1 MSDDVYRIQIDG
13 EWLLED
19 LYSFPHTFSQA
30 YAFLYTLN
38 MPLDDFKE
46 EQLRIT
52 FTSYPWLGGYSA
64 VNFYNYLKATVAI
77 SDRPR
82 VISIRY
88 GSPGLFEL
96 GLAVSIAI
104 GVGILVKTFIA
115 SAGGLHSLYNDIYK
129 GLQERKLMRI
139 EVKRKE
145 LVLEKERI
153 QFIDDATQKLSHA
166 MGFKNVEQINRLTG
180 NPLATLK
187 ILLSF
192 YRRIRTLTEY
202 DRDGK
207 VKFE

>member
-1 MSDDVYRIQIDG
+1 MVDDTYVIQMNG
-13 EWLLED
+13 EWSLED

-30 YAFLYTLN
+30 YAFLYALN
-38 MPLDDFKE
+38 MPLDSSKE

-52 FTSYPWLGGYSA
+52 FTSHPWFGGYSA
-64 VNFYNYLKATVAI
+64 VNFYNYLKAIVPI
-77 SDRPR
+77 SDRPK
-82 VISIRY
+82 VISIKY

-96 GLAVSIAI
+96 GLAVSIAVS
-104 GVGILVKTFIA
+104 VGILVKAFT
-115 SAGGLHSLYNDIYK
+115 AGAGSLHSLYNDIYR

-145 LVLEKERI
+145 LVLEKERL
-153 QFIDDATQKLSHA
+153 QFIDDAIHKLSHA
-166 MGFKNVEQINRLTG
+166 MGFQNVAEMNRLTG

-202 DRDGK
+202 ERDGK
-207 VKFE
+207 AKFE